1 MKILS
6 FDIGIKNMA
15 LCCLEVNTENK
26 RTDILHWDILNL
38 VNDDSQTQCICN
50 QFNKAKSKKQPPTVC
65 QKKAKFKKNDQ
76 YYCDKHAKSSPF
88 LVPTKSMKL
97 PFLKKQKIDF
107 LLSLAHSLF
116 LFENTNQKMKKEEY
130 VHKIFEHYQKNCLEP
145 IQVTKIKAGDV
156 DLIDIG
162 IKMKEELNKYPLEE
176 IDHVVIENQLSPL
189 ASRMKTIQGMLAQY
203 FIMKYENAKI
213 HFVSSA
219 NKLKQFEMDKS
230 KKAIQNTIVKTD
242 THNPNYKEHK
252 KDGIFYTNQIITKN
266 DCFESWKE
274 KMNTKKKDDL
284 ADCFLQG
291 LWFFKHKNIILY
303 ADDLKINIV

>member
-15 LCCLEVNTENK
+15 LCCLEVNNENK

-38 VNDDSQTQCICN
+38 LHDDSQTQCICN
-50 QFNKAKSKKQPPTVC
+50 QYNKAKSKKQPPTVC

-97 PFLKKQKIDF
+97 PFLKKQKVDF
-107 LLSLAHSLF
+107 LISLSHSLF
-116 LFENTNQKMKKEEY
+116 LFENTHEKMKKEEY
-130 VHKIFEHYQKNCLEP
+130 VEKIFEHYEKKSLEP
-145 IQVTKIKAGDV
+145 IQITKTKAGDV

-162 IKMKEELNKYPLEE
+162 IKMKKELDKYDFQD
-176 IDHVVIENQLSPL
+176 IQHVVIENQLSPL

-203 FIMKYENAKI
+203 FIMKYENVNI

-219 NKLKQFEMDKS
+219 NKLKQFETDKP
-230 KKAIQNTIVKTD
+230 KKNASESQNKGDVQ
-242 THNPNYKEHK
+242 NPNYKEHK
-252 KDGIFYTNQIITKN
+252 KDGIYYTNQIILQN
-266 DCFESWKE
+266 NNFEPWKQ
-274 KMNTKKKDDL
+274 KMETRKKDDL

-303 ADDLKINIV
+303 ADDLKIKLV

>member
-26 RTDILHWDILNL
+26 RTNILHWDVLNL
-38 VNDDSQTQCICN
+38 INDDNREHCLCN
-50 QFNKAKSKKQPPTVC
+50 QFNKAKSKKLPGSVC
-65 QKKAKFKKNDQ
+65 QKKAKFKKGDQ
-76 YYCDKHAKSSPF
+76 YYCDKHAKSSPY
-88 LVPTKSMKL
+88 VIPTNSMKL
-97 PFLKKQKIDF
+97 PFLKKQKVDF
-107 LLSLAHSLF
+107 LISLAHSLF
-116 LFENTNQKMKKEEY
+116 LFENNGEKRKKEEY
-130 VHKIFEHYQKNCLEP
+130 VEKIYNHYQKTCLEP
-145 IQVTKIKAGDV
+145 ISIVKTKAGDV

-162 IKMKEELNKYPLEE
+162 KRMKIEMDKYDLQDVLH
-176 IDHVVIENQLSPL
+176 IIIENQLSPL

-203 FIMKYENAKI
+203 FIMKYENASI

-230 KKAIQNTIVKTD
+230 KKEIQNTIVKTD

-266 DCFESWKE
+266 DWFEAWKE

-291 LWFFKHKNIILY
+291 LWFFKHKNIIFY